1 MTTLTITILL
11 LFINKLHLWVWY
23 TLLDFDLLLQ
33 YYFTFNFVSQLSN
46 SLVNSRHFFKNED
59 VQYNRSSGLKILVSG
74 WGILSELIVYYY
86 QFGLT
91 WPVFSSLSDLCK
103 GMNVIVKMETES
115 HSLEH
120 IWPWSKL
127 LDTIIAPFF
136 GQLTFFSKLFYYSP
150 PAVGFNQN

>member
-1 MTTLTITILL
+1 MEHQTLCR
-11 LFINKLHLWVWY
+11 WVVCPI
-23 TLLDFDLLLQ
+23 DPA
-33 YYFTFNFVSQLSN
+33 SQ
-46 SLVNSRHFFKNED
+46 RII
-59 VQYNRSSGLKILVSG
+59 LKIVGFLVSG
-74 WGILSELIVYYY
+74 RGILSELILYYY
-86 QFGLT
+86 QFGRT

-136 GQLTFFSKLFYYSP
+136 GQLTFFSKLFFLLQSTSSWLQSKLILTYSRHSRLNS
-150 PAVGFNQN
+150 FRSL

>member
-1 MTTLTITILL
+1 MIVKKLL
-11 LFINKLHLWVWY
+11 CVRKCVRNKDWSASVRAPHAKI
-23 TLLDFDLLLQ
+23 
-33 YYFTFNFVSQLSN
+33 
-46 SLVNSRHFFKNED
+46 SRNPT
-59 VQYNRSSGLKILVSG
+59 SAG
-74 WGILSELIVYYY
+74 WGILSESMFYCY
-86 QFGLT
+86 QFGRT

-136 GQLTFFSKLFYYSP
+136 GQLTFFFPNFFLLQSTSSWLQSKLILTYSRHSRLNSFRSWHRGENWRFLS
-150 PAVGFNQN
+150 GFFPT

>member
-1 MTTLTITILL
+1 MRLSKKLL
-11 LFINKLHLWVWY
+11 CVRKCVRNKDWSATVRAPY
-23 TLLDFDLLLQ
+23 A
-33 YYFTFNFVSQLSN
+33 NI
-46 SLVNSRHFFKNED
+46 SRNPT
-59 VQYNRSSGLKILVSG
+59 SAG
-74 WGILSELIVYYY
+74 WGILSELMFHYC
-86 QFGLT
+86 QFGRT

-136 GQLTFFSKLFYYSP
+136 GQLTFFSKLFFITVHQQLALQSKLILTYSRHSRLNSFRSWHRGENWSFLS
-150 PAVGFNQN
+150 GFFPT